1 MDEPCEG
8 YVQMLKE
15 LSKSIKR
22 NYAFKKSDFYN
33 ENAPSWL
40 ADEFDIKWI
49 KYTDLVDEGVKFLM
63 PYNEFI
69 SAPVIIDNNKK
80 HDTVIMWVGKKKG
93 EERIDINLTNL
104 IV

>member
-1 MDEPCEG
+1 
-8 YVQMLKE
+8 
-15 LSKSIKR
+15 
-22 NYAFKKSDFYN
+22 
-33 ENAPSWL
+33 
-40 ADEFDIKWI
+40 
-49 KYTDLVDEGVKFLM
+49 M